1 MMGEGLFRSGRRVAV
16 NGLFL
21 LFAVFSFFGVS
32 AQDTDM
38 VQEPAVARDSIA
50 SPSLPGV
57 FSFSGYVAIQL
68 GQVERAR
75 YIKILGDID
84 HNWIGSGFFNFA
96 LKSRINKYLSVLGS
110 LEAEYGYNT
119 SPLGLVYDPTQGPP
133 TRNLYFDIPNAKG
146 IFSLGNEGGVSLTV
160 DVGRF
165 EYKYDPDARNLG
177 EYLFRTGTFPAYIQT
192 TFDLPLARINGIGAS
207 LKLFDIVKEDLLV
220 TTLTD
225 LHPFTDI
232 TITSI
237 TDVSIGR
244 WLSLGAG
251 IQLANLISPMPEQ
264 SALQDYKTNGYL
276 NAPGDTAYYT
286 YRGTKLMG
294 RIMFDCKQLFSAP
307 IFGPEDGK
315 LYAEAALLGLESYP
329 ASDKFDKSNTPNV
342 FGYDSIFQKIP
353 VMMGFNIPTCKVL
366 DVLSLEAE
374 WYGCRYPDGYD
385 NVVRYGLSV
394 PDQPSNS
401 PGYSRGYYVSDDW
414 KWSVFASKTFFNKF
428 SLIFQT
434 ARDHLRLRTQIQRD
448 QDYQESLVFPRHWY
462 WMFKAKF
469 YF

>member
-1 MMGEGLFRSGRRVAV
+1 LFRSSRRVV
-16 NGLFL
+16 IGGLFPL
-21 LFAVFSFFGVS
+21 VVIFSLCAVR
-32 AQDTDM
+32 AQDTAM
-38 VQEPAVARDSIA
+38 VLDTIMAPDTVAG
-50 SPSLPGV
+50 PSSQDR
-57 FSFSGYVAIQL
+57 FSLSGYAAIQL

-84 HNWIGSGFFNFA
+84 HNWIGSGFLNIA
-96 LKSRINKYLSVLGS
+96 VKSRINGYLSVFGS

-133 TRNLYFDIPNAKG
+133 TRNIYFDIPNAKG
-146 IFSLGNEGGVSLTV
+146 IFSFGREGGVSLTV
-160 DVGRF
+160 DIGRF
-165 EYKYDPDARNLG
+165 EYKYDPEARNLG
-177 EYLFRTGTFPAYIQT
+177 EYLFRTGTYPAYIQT

-207 LKLFDIVKEDLLV
+207 LKINDIVKEDLLV

-225 LHPFTDI
+225 LHPFTDF

-244 WLSLGAG
+244 WLCLGAG
-251 IQLANLISPMPEQ
+251 IQLANLISPMPGQ

-276 NAPGDTAYYT
+276 KAPGDTAYYT

-294 RIMFDCKQLFSAP
+294 RIMFDCKQLFNAP
-307 IFGPEDGK
+307 FFGREDGK
-315 LYAEAALLGLESYP
+315 LYAEAALLGIESYP
-329 ASDKFDKSNTPNV
+329 ASDAIDKANTPNV

-401 PGYSRGYYVSDDW
+401 PGYSRGDYVSDDW
-414 KWSVFASKTFFNKF
+414 KWSVNASKTFFNKF

-462 WMFKAKF
+462 WMLKAKF